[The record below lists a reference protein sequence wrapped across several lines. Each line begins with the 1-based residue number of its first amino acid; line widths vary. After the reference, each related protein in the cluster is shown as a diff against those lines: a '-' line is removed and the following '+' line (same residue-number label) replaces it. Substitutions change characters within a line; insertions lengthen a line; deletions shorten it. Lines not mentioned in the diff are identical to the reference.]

1 MSLEAEDKAPNRFKL
16 AHCKGPNARALMSA
30 LGHKRT
36 CTMQNQMSV
45 LPPRADIDW
54 PAPNVRFVPIADIH
68 KITQPRD
75 ELAALGSLQW
85 NK

>member
-1 MSLEAEDKAPNRFKL
+1 ME
-16 AHCKGPNARALMSA
+16 
-30 LGHKRT
+30 
-36 CTMQNQMSV
+36 NQMSV
-45 LPPRADIDW
+45 LPPKADIYW